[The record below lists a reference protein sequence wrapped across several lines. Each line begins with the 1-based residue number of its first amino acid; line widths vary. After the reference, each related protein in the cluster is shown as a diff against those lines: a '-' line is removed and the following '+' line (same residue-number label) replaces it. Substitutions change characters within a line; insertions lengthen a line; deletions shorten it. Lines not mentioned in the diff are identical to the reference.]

1 MTVVLHATLH
11 TRYIASQSIN
21 QNHDHAM
28 TSCSKVARMFDCM
41 QVGTDV
47 KLMSMVKAVNTE
59 APIWYAQVCIG
70 SSY

>member
-1 MTVVLHATLH
+1 MFVVMHAMLH

-21 QNHDHAM
+21 QIYAM
-28 TSCSKVARMFDCM
+28 TNCSKIARMFDFM

>member
-1 MTVVLHATLH
+1 MTFVLDPMLY

-21 QNHDHAM
+21 QIYAM
-28 TSCSKVARMFDCM
+28 INCSKIARMFDCI

>member
-1 MTVVLHATLH
+1 MTVVMHAISH

-21 QNHDHAM
+21 QIYAM
-28 TSCSKVARMFDCM
+28 TNCSKIVRIFDCM

>member
-1 MTVVLHATLH
+1 MTFVLRAMLH

-21 QNHDHAM
+21 QIYAM
-28 TSCSKVARMFDCM
+28 TSCGKIERMFDCM

>member
-1 MTVVLHATLH
+1 MTFVLQATLH

-21 QNHDHAM
+21 QIYAITN
-28 TSCSKVARMFDCM
+28 CSKIARIFDCM

-59 APIWYAQVCIG
+59 APIWYAQVGIG

>member
-1 MTVVLHATLH
+1 MSVVMHATLH

-21 QNHDHAM
+21 QIYAM
-28 TSCSKVARMFDCM
+28 TNCSKVARIFDCM

-59 APIWYAQVCIG
+59 APIWYAQVCIR